1 MKAEFLR
8 DAAMTAVIF
17 GFVTM
22 GWFGWAQE
30 APPERMRKWLGIG
43 SGAGIAIALAG
54 GVIAWRNWDAGSAID
69 AETGPRFGVIVGI
82 EFGLAGLGAGLL
94 IWRGLGAWIAPWIA
108 FVVGVHFYPL
118 APLLKEPLLYVTAT
132 LVTLGALAAA
142 GIAWKRK
149 LTPSYV
155 NGVITGSLLG
165 LSGAVAL
172 ATAAFSY

>member
-17 GFVTM
+17 GFVGM

-30 APPERMRKWLGIG
+30 APPKRMQKWLGIG
-43 SGAGIAIALAG
+43 SGIGIAIALAG
-54 GVIAWRNWDAGSAID
+54 GLIAWRNWDAGTAID
-69 AETGPRFGVIVGI
+69 AETGPRFGIIVGI
-82 EFGLAGLGAGLL
+82 EFGLAGLGAVLL
-94 IWRGLGAWIAPWIA
+94 IWRKLGAWIAPWIA

-118 APLLKEPLLYVTAT
+118 APLLKEPMLHVTAT
-132 LVTLGALAAA
+132 LVTLGSLLAAW
-142 GIAWKRK
+142 IAWKRK

-155 NGVITGSLLG
+155 TGVITGSLLG

-172 ATAAFSY
+172 ATALLAY